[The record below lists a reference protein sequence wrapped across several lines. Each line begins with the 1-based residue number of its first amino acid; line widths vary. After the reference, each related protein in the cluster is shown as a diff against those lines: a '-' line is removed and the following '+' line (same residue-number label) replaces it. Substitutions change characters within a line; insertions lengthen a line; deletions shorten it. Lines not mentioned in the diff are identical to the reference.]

1 MAWLDLYEYI
11 ASTSEYPDYA
21 AIIAAS
27 YMDADAFW
35 AWDGYQSGYDGPIY
49 FDCGYP
55 YWVTWHA
62 AARSPGESSMLPDNY
77 SYVSQG
83 PAAILTHQ
91 PEYNWKECVSGYIHS
106 DEGHLLVGRRFR
118 VRARFFGPGYSGS
131 ESGAS
136 LHAGAIGQPEGYYC
150 QEQMAIAANN
160 EWHEFELSPFESYD
174 GSIETRGVGVGLSSN
189 WTCDG
194 PPGYLAVE
202 IQIWEGEDPEPP
214 GEECNYDC
222 ECEGGERNTRSLGE
236 LTQTLLDRLG
246 FVDPLANPERRT
258 LGALRRDMAIRCGYA
273 SSADRLP
280 PGVPELFD
288 QLLNEAEQKLWRRL
302 ELDRGAEALPPRMVD
317 DDDTTTLDAP
327 LVFALALGEAKAH
340 LGKQDSRIYLE
351 QTERMLGDYLRRSPA
366 NVVRNVTAILQEA
379 QRFLF
384 EKVASFRQS
393 RFFRWPLQQGVRFY
407 DFAGND
413 DLCGLRL
420 VPELVEGVYVTDSD
434 CPTERWRPLAAGIN
448 PMLYDGGVRES
459 WPQRYEF
466 RQCIE
471 IFPAPDE
478 RAGFLRIKGKFDI
491 QRFEEPEDR
500 TTIDADLVLMHATA
514 VAKQQFGQQD
524 FQQYQAMVQS
534 RIGDIIAGSHHTR
547 RYMPGELDWGNAT
560 PPRPRDG
567 FLPSWPEDD
576 L

>member
-1 MAWLDLYEYI
+1 MAWVDLYQHI
-11 ASTSEYPDYA
+11 VSNSADPDNA
-21 AIIAAS
+21 GIVAAS

-35 AWDGYQSGYDGPIY
+35 VWDGYTPGYSGVLYSDCGFPYWSSWHTPGAEQGDAFALYDGYD
-49 FDCGYP
+49 
-55 YWVTWHA
+55 
-62 AARSPGESSMLPDNY
+62 
-77 SYVSQG
+77 YVSQG
-83 PAAILTHQ
+83 PAAILTRQ
-91 PEYNWKECVSGYIHS
+91 PEYNWKECVSGYIHW

-118 VRARFFGPGYSGS
+118 VRAHFFGPGYAGS

-136 LHAGAIGQPEGYYC
+136 LHAGPIGQPEGYSC
-150 QEQMAIAANN
+150 QEQISISANN
-160 EWHEFELSPFESYD
+160 EWYEFELDPFESYD
-174 GSIETRGVGVGLSSN
+174 GSVETRGVGVLLSSN

-202 IQIWEGEDPEPP
+202 IQIWEDEAPEE
-214 GEECNYDC
+214 GCNYDC
-222 ECEGGERNTRSLGE
+222 ECEGGSRNVDTLASLRNK
-236 LTQTLLDRLG
+236 LLDRLG
-246 FVDPLANPERRT
+246 FVDPLIGPEVRT
-258 LGALRRDMAIRCGYA
+258 LAALRRDLAVRAGYA

-280 PGVPELFD
+280 PGVPEMYD
-288 QLLNEAEQKLWRRL
+288 QILNEAQQKLWRRL
-302 ELDRGAEALPPRMVD
+302 ELDNGGEPLPPRMVD
-317 DDDTTTLDAP
+317 DADECVLDAP
-327 LVFALALGEAKAH
+327 LIFALALGEVKAH
-340 LGKQDSRIYLE
+340 AGKQDARIFLD
-351 QTERMLGDYLRRSPA
+351 QSERMLADYMRRRPPNIRRIATELLKES
-366 NVVRNVTAILQEA
+366 

-448 PMLYDGGVRES
+448 PLLYDGGVRES

-471 IFPAPDE
+471 VFPAPDD
-478 RAGFLRIKGKFDI
+478 RGGYLRIKAKFDI
-491 QRFEEPEDR
+491 QRFEEDADY
-500 TTIDADLVLMHATA
+500 TTIDADLVLLQAIA
-514 VAKQQFGQQD
+514 AGKQQFGQQD
-524 FQQYQAMVQS
+524 WQQYAGMVQS

-547 RYMPGELDWGNAT
+547 RYLPGGYERADAI

-567 FLPSWPEDD
+567 FLPSE
-576 L
+576 